1 MYQCGVE
8 AIVSVDD
15 RGQMVLPKSV
25 RDKAGIKAGDKF
37 AVVTCESG
45 GELCCILLVK
55 ADKLAEMVKE
65 IMSPFMASM
74 GGVNNVS
81 QDKE

>member
-1 MYQCGVE
+1 
-8 AIVSVDD
+8 VSVDD

-37 AVVTCESG
+37 AVVTCEGG

-74 GGVNNVS
+74 GGVSNVS